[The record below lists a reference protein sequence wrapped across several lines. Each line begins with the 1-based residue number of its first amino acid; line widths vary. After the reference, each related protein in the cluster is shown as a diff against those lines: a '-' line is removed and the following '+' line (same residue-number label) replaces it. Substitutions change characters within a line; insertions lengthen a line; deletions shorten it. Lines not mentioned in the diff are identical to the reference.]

1 VTLSIWLHKLFQLL
15 RAEMRAQLRG
25 IRRLESAKK
34 RHKQQLTS
42 GTLPPALKMGEEP
55 LSAPGVRTEEA
66 IWESGSA
73 PAPDS
78 EENDQVRLMR
88 LMDL

>member
-1 VTLSIWLHKLFQLL
+1 
-15 RAEMRAQLRG
+15 MRAQLRG

-34 RHKQQLTS
+34 HHEQQQLTS
-42 GTLPPALKMGEEP
+42 GTSPLALEMGEEP
-55 LSAPGVRTEEA
+55 PSAPGVRTEEVMS
-66 IWESGSA
+66 ESGSPPA
-73 PAPDS
+73 PAS